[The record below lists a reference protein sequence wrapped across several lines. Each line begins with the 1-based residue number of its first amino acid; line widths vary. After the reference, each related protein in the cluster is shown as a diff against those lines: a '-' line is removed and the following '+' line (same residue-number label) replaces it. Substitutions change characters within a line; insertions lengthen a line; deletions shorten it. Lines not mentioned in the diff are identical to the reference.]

1 MRISVLFLIAMTA
14 SAISATDN
22 LPEID
27 LSGLYATTHPK
38 ESWGDVLVQFRPSS
52 SVLSYKGVDYAAYE
66 VSLWKKRGDT
76 VRKLRDG
83 LFGTYTLA
91 AVVPDR
97 QGRALLWYSP
107 DERAFKYNKI
117 VSVGSDRSIVIG
129 SQDLSDD
136 KGTEQHV
143 LEYIEEPLLP
153 KASLPEV
160 PKLEGIYDY
169 YHSSTGKVLVGFKKT
184 GDSAGFETYSVAVLS
199 QIAGVG
205 YAVVRQGLYG
215 GSFANDSYPLVEL
228 QTING
233 EHWLVWSNPAKPG
246 QLRKNRIVCYYEN
259 GDIAIGLDEGE
270 AKYIENTVFKR
281 ISGLDA
287 AIGRYSDFVTLEG
300 LYGITL
306 HGSASEVIAVI
317 LPTNLVSDTGE
328 EKIPIFRIRSADA
341 LHDGLWPGD
350 PFYHLG
356 LRSEAGRCILVWY
369 SFAMQVK
376 EQHILYDL
384 DNSGSFKL
392 GSLRTNGSENR
403 SVVAEFR
410 KISPLPGGE

>member
-1 MRISVLFLIAMTA
+1 MFFAVLFLLAMTA
-14 SAISATDN
+14 PAISA
-22 LPEID
+22 LD
-27 LSGLYATTHPK
+27 LSGMYATTHPK

-52 SVLSYKGVDYAAYE
+52 SVLSYKGADYAAYE
-66 VSLWKKRGDT
+66 ASLWKSRGDT

-97 QGRALLWYSP
+97 LGRALLWYSP
-107 DERAFKYNKI
+107 DERGFKYNKI
-117 VSVGSDRSIVIG
+117 VSVGPDRSITIE
-129 SQDLSDD
+129 DE
-136 KGTEQHV
+136 GTEGR
-143 LEYIEEPLLP
+143 LLKYTEGPLLP
-153 KASLPEV
+153 EASLPEG

-169 YHSSTGKVLVGFKKT
+169 YHSSTGRVLVGFRKT
-184 GDSAGFETYSVAVLS
+184 GDSAGVRTYSVAVLS
-199 QIAGVG
+199 EIAGVG

-246 QLRKNRIVCYYEN
+246 QLRKNRIVCYYDN

-281 ISGLDA
+281 VSSLEV
-287 AIGRYSDFVTLEG
+287 AIGRYSDFVALEG

-306 HGSASEVIAVI
+306 QGSTSEITAVI
-317 LPTNLVSDTGE
+317 LPTSLVADTGE
-328 EKIPIFRIRSADA
+328 GKTPVFKVRSADG

-350 PFYHLG
+350 PFSHLG
-356 LRSEAGRCILVWY
+356 LRSEEGRCILVWY

-392 GSLRTNGSENR
+392 GSLRNTSP
-403 SVVAEFR
+403 VAEFR
-410 KISPLPGGE
+410 KIAPLPGGE

>member
-1 MRISVLFLIAMTA
+1 MLISVLFLIAMTA
-14 SAISATDN
+14 SPISATDN

-38 ESWGDVLVQFRPSS
+38 ESWGDVLVQFHPSS
-52 SVLSYKGVDYAAYE
+52 SVLSHKGVDYAAYE
-66 VSLWKKRGDT
+66 VSLWKRRADT
-76 VRKLRDG
+76 IRKLRDG

-107 DERAFKYNKI
+107 DERGFKYNKI
-117 VSVGSDRSIVIG
+117 VSVGSDRSLVIG
-129 SQDLSDD
+129 SQ
-136 KGTEQHV
+136 GTEQHV
-143 LEYIEEPLLP
+143 LEYIEESMLP
-153 KASLPEV
+153 KESLPEG

-169 YHSSTGKVLVGFKKT
+169 YHSSTGRVLVGFRKT
-184 GDSAGFETYSVAVLS
+184 GDSAGVETYSVAVLS

-205 YAVVRQGLYG
+205 YAVVKRGLYG
-215 GSFANDSYPLVEL
+215 GSFANDSFPLVEL

-259 GDIAIGLDEGE
+259 GDIAIGLDQGE

-281 ISGLDA
+281 ISSLDV

-306 HGSASEVIAVI
+306 PGSASEVIAAI

-328 EKIPIFRIRSADA
+328 EKIPVFKIRSVDA
-341 LHDGLWPGD
+341 VLHDGLWLGD
-350 PFYHLG
+350 PFCHLG
-356 LRSEAGRCILVWY
+356 LRSEEGRCILVWY

-376 EQHILYDL
+376 EELVLYDL
-384 DNSGSFKL
+384 DDSGSFKL

-410 KISPLPGGE
+410 KIAQ